1 MDSEM
6 KNEQQ
11 FNTWLRRMFRE
22 ARTKAI
28 IQRIE
33 NTTSNGVPDILAILP
48 NQILLIESK
57 FQTRKLRPE
66 QASFQIKT
74 NETIRGSVNKCL
86 TLSAYPKTKRFVV
99 LEFDSLSITEEGI
112 VTENQWSFSLD
123 KEGFNQFL
131 NIL

>member
-1 MDSEM
+1 
-6 KNEQQ
+6 
-11 FNTWLRRMFRE
+11 MFRE

-131 NIL
+131 NTL

>member
-1 MDSEM
+1 
-6 KNEQQ
+6 
-11 FNTWLRRMFRE
+11 MFRE
-22 ARTKAI
+22 TRTKAI

-74 NETIRGSVNKCL
+74 NETIQKGSVNKCL

-131 NIL
+131 NTL